1 MWSEKQQRL
10 DKQSLRPHPSLLKVT
25 QVPGQISE
33 PVGGATGLLAVVATS
48 ALRDPG
54 SPHTHQEAMNEEDHG

>member
-1 MWSEKQQRL
+1 MVGEAAQVGQA
-10 DKQSLRPHPSLLKVT
+10 QSQASPKLLKVT